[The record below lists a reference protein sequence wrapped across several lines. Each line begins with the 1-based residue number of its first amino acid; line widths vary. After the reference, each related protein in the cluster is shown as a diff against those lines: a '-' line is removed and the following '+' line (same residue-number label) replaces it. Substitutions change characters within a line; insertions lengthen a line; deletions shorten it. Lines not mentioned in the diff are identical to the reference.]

1 MSKQLPPSVSP
12 ETFALHGG
20 YDPARSEGAVK
31 PPLFA
36 TSTFAA
42 NTSAE
47 LAGWFGQAYGLDGKP
62 PRAPDGLIYSRLVN
76 PDLQIFEERWSVY
89 EGAEQSALCASG
101 MAAIV
106 TTLLTLCRPGD
117 TVMYSTP
124 VYGGTDFFM
133 EHTLPEFGIRTQS
146 FPATATS
153 EEVAEMI
160 AELARH
166 DQKVK
171 VVYLESPANPT
182 LSLADVEG
190 IAQVV
195 REMGATRP
203 MIVVDNTVL
212 GPVFYRPL
220 ALGADIVVHSA
231 TKSIGGHSDLI
242 AGIVCGTGEMIANV
256 KVTRT
261 IFGTMSD
268 PHTAW
273 LLLRSLETYK
283 LRVEA
288 AAKKTEKIIAF
299 LRVHPAVEEVFFPD
313 TCGGAQSDCARSQC
327 SGHGS
332 LLSFT
337 VHGGREEAY
346 RVLDHLKVV
355 RLAVSLGSTES
366 LAEHPRTHTHSDIAP
381 ADLDR
386 FGITEGMIRL
396 SVGVEDAD
404 DVITDLAQALDELL

>member
-1 MSKQLPPSVSP
+1 MSKDLPAVSP
-12 ETFALHGG
+12 ETFSLHGG

-36 TSTFAA
+36 TSTFAVKTA
-42 NTSAE
+42 VE
-47 LAGWFGQAYGLDGKP
+47 LAGWFRQAYGLDGKP
-62 PRAPDGLIYSRLVN
+62 PSAPDGLIYSRLVN

-106 TTLLTLCRPGD
+106 TALLTLCRPGD
-117 TVMYSTP
+117 TVLYSVP
-124 VYGGTDFFM
+124 VYGGTDYFM
-133 EHTLPEFGIRTQS
+133 EHLLPAFNIHTQS
-146 FPATATS
+146 FPVTASGEDVT
-153 EEVAEMI
+153 ALI
-160 AELARH
+160 AQCQH
-166 DQKVK
+166 DDQKVK

-182 LSLADVEG
+182 LSLADVGG
-190 IAQVV
+190 IARAVHAL
-195 REMGATRP
+195 GALRP
-203 MIVVDNTVL
+203 MLVVDNTVL
-212 GPVFYRPL
+212 GPVFYRPME
-220 ALGADIVVHSA
+220 LGADLVVHSA

-242 AGIVCGTGEMIANV
+242 AGIVCGSSELIAGV
-256 KVTRT
+256 KATRT
-261 IFGTMSD
+261 IFGTMAD

-283 LRVEA
+283 VRVEA
-288 AAKKTEKIIAF
+288 AEKKAEKVVAF
-299 LRVHPAVEEVFFPD
+299 LRVHPTVEEVFFPD
-313 TCGGAQSDCARSQC
+313 TCGGEQSACARSQC

-337 VHGGREEAY
+337 VRGGREAAY
-346 RVLDHLKVV
+346 CVLDHLRVT

-366 LAEHPRTHTHSDIAP
+366 LAEHPRTHTHSDITP

-396 SVGVEDAD
+396 SVGLEDAD
-404 DVITDLAQALDELL
+404 DIIADLAQALNELL